1 LTGGQQHIG
10 NLTLELFG
18 QAVRHSSQRNK
29 KIKTPPPHKKIK
41 FYPPQLHTF
50 AIACQYTSQPEG
62 KGKRVQSPTLYPLR
76 SMTDVH
82 DKTTSLP
89 KTRTEWGLHKI
100 ERNKQLDL
108 ENLLSLKNETWKVFS
123 IFECELKNDKREKA
137 LSKLL
142 MKLNKMSTQ

>member
-1 LTGGQQHIG
+1 
-10 NLTLELFG
+10 
-18 QAVRHSSQRNK
+18 
-29 KIKTPPPHKKIK
+29 
-41 FYPPQLHTF
+41 
-50 AIACQYTSQPEG
+50 
-62 KGKRVQSPTLYPLR
+62 
-76 SMTDVH
+76 MTDVH